1 MTICDCYRAERNYA
15 GDIGICYG
23 TKECEACGC
32 GGDQSKCDFYQYLR
46 DRAKQPEPPRTY
58 TAEEVLDCIT
68 LVLDS
73 TYECKLCHRMIYPK
87 IYLDGDDI
95 HCEIEANDIR
105 GGRSNH
111 IIVDH
116 ICNDCFQRLVTKH
129 NLGG

>member
-15 GDIGICYG
+15 GDIGVCIG

-68 LVLDS
+68 LALDS
-73 TYECKLCHRMIYPK
+73 IYECKLCRCIIYPK

-95 HCEIEANDIR
+95 RCEVEANDIR